1 LTSHQIVKPSK
12 TQNHIKQMSVRSC
25 T

>member
-1 LTSHQIVKPSK
+1 LTSCTIVRPSK
-12 TQNHIKQMSVRSC
+12 TQNHIKRMSVRSF

>member
-1 LTSHQIVKPSK
+1 LTSHQASRLSK
-12 TQNHIKQMSVRSC
+12 TQNHIKQMSVRSF

>member
-1 LTSHQIVKPSK
+1 LTSRQVVQPSK
-12 TQNHIKQMSVRSC
+12 TQNHIKQMSVRSF